1 MKPIEQDK
9 LLYPEILAPRPK
21 DANKKSVGSVMIVA
35 GSEGMSGAATLCCEA
50 AMRAGAGYVLLVFP
64 KSLNN
69 IYTKLIPEVL
79 TLPCDETKDKTLA
92 LSSFDRIIEEAK
104 KYDVILIGPGLS
116 QHEETRHLICKLFK
130 RLKDLQKNVVLDAD
144 GLNAFS
150 GHVELLTEWGDN
162 KTVLLPH
169 AGEMARLCDLDVDN
183 VERDREWLV
192 RKKAKKWK
200 SILVIKGYETVI
212 SDGERVIINKSGGPA
227 LATAG
232 TGDAL
237 AGMTAA
243 YWAANINLPFE
254 SVATAVF
261 LHGLAGDMVSEKLGE
276 RSVLA
281 TDVINMLPE
290 AVKNVLKKLD

>member
-1 MKPIEQDK
+1 
-9 LLYPEILAPRPK
+9 
-21 DANKKSVGSVMIVA
+21 
-35 GSEGMSGAATLCCEA
+35 
-50 AMRAGAGYVLLVFP
+50 
-64 KSLNN
+64 
-69 IYTKLIPEVL
+69 
-79 TLPCDETKDKTLA
+79 
-92 LSSFDRIIEEAK
+92 
-104 KYDVILIGPGLS
+104 
-116 QHEETRHLICKLFK
+116 
-130 RLKDLQKNVVLDAD
+130 
-144 GLNAFS
+144 
-150 GHVELLTEWGDN
+150 
-162 KTVLLPH
+162 
-169 AGEMARLCDLDVDN
+169 
-183 VERDREWLV
+183 
-192 RKKAKKWK
+192 
-200 SILVIKGYETVI
+200 VIKGYETVI

>member
-9 LLYPEILAPRPK
+9 LLFPQILAPRPK
-21 DANKKSVGSVMIVA
+21 DAQKRSVGRVMIVA

-50 AMRAGAGYVLLVFP
+50 AMRAGAGIVLLAYP
-64 KSLNN
+64 SSLND
-69 IYTKLIPEVL
+69 IYTRLIPEAL
-79 TLPCDETKDKTLA
+79 TLPSDETKDKTLA
-92 LSSFDRIIEEAK
+92 LSSLDKIFEKAK
-104 KYDVILIGPGLS
+104 EYDVILIGPGLS

-150 GHVELLTEWGDN
+150 GYTELLTEWGDG

-169 AGEMARLCDLDVDN
+169 AGEMARLMSLDVDN
-183 VERDREWLV
+183 IERDREWLV
-192 RKKAKKWK
+192 KKMAKKWK
-200 SILVIKGYETVI
+200 SILVIKGFKTVI
-212 SDGERVIINKSGGPA
+212 SDGDRVIINKTGGPE

-243 YWAANINLPFE
+243 YWAANIKLPFE
-254 SVATAVF
+254 AVATAVY
-261 LHGLAGDMVSEKLGE
+261 LHGLAGDMVSEKMGE

-290 AVKNVLKKLD
+290 AVKSVLNN

>member
-21 DANKKSVGSVMIVA
+21 EAHKKSVGSVMIVA

-50 AMRAGAGYVLLVFP
+50 AMRAGAGIVLLAFP
-64 KSLNN
+64 KSLND
-69 IYTKLIPEVL
+69 IYTRLIPEVL
-79 TLPCDETKDKTLA
+79 TLPSDETKDKTLA
-92 LSSFDRIIEEAK
+92 LSSFDKILEAAK

-130 RLKDLQKNVVLDAD
+130 GLKDLQKNVVLDAD

-169 AGEMARLCDLDVDN
+169 AGEMARLCNLDVDN
-183 VERDREWLV
+183 VQRDREWLV

-212 SDGERVIINKSGGPA
+212 SNGDKVIINKSGGPE

-237 AGMTAA
+237 AGMVSAF
-243 YWAANINLPFE
+243 WAGNINSYFE
-254 SVATAVF
+254 AVATAVF
-261 LHGLAGDMVSEKLGE
+261 LHGLAGEMVSEKLGE

-281 TDVINMLPE
+281 TDVIDMLPE
-290 AVKNVLKKLD
+290 AIKQSLKL